1 MKKKI
6 FQHKTKPISFIDFNL
21 KTQSMLN
28 MNPLTQEMKLFP
40 GRYLFGIVCQF
51 HILPKLFSFKIA
63 TISNHSLVKQLKY
76 N

>member
-1 MKKKI
+1 
-6 FQHKTKPISFIDFNL
+6 
-21 KTQSMLN
+21 MLN

-51 HILPKLFSFKIA
+51 QILPKLFSFKIA
-63 TISNHSLVKQLKY
+63 TISNHSLVEQLKY